1 MRMTAPATTARL
13 IVRGSPEDLPVPPPP
28 GSLFRVSSKADLRK
42 RRPSNVGAVEARHYS
57 VAAAPKT
64 SASRARRVAGFP
76 LDGRPATAYDAV
88 GARGT
93 GACGATAETGMI
105 EKLKADLSQAMRQ
118 KDAIATATLRMLI
131 SQVQYAR
138 IEAKRELTQ
147 DDYLVVLQRAVK
159 TRREAIE
166 QYDKGGRKDLADKE
180 RAEIAVVERYLPA
193 ALTAEETVRAV
204 EALLGELGI
213 TEKKDLGRAMKEFMA
228 RHRGRVDGK
237 IVSALIAS

>member
-1 MRMTAPATTARL
+1 
-13 IVRGSPEDLPVPPPP
+13 
-28 GSLFRVSSKADLRK
+28 
-42 RRPSNVGAVEARHYS
+42 
-57 VAAAPKT
+57 
-64 SASRARRVAGFP
+64 
-76 LDGRPATAYDAV
+76 
-88 GARGT
+88 
-93 GACGATAETGMI
+93 MI

-138 IEAKRELTQ
+138 IEAKRELTE
-147 DDYLVVLQRAVK
+147 DDYLTVLQRAVK

-193 ALTAEETVRAV
+193 AMSPEETARAV
-204 EALLGELGI
+204 DALLLEMGI
-213 TEKKDLGRAMKEFMA
+213 TAKKDLGRAMKEFMA

-237 IVSALIAS
+237 TVNALIASRLT